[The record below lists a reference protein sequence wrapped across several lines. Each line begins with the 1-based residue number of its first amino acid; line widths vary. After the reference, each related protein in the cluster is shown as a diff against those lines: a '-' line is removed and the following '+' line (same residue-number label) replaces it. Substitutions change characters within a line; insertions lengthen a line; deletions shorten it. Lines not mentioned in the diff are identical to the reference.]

1 MKTLDE
7 VITALNMC
15 QRSACEKC
23 PYYDPN
29 VDICD
34 DVAQSDAL
42 HYLKEFK
49 RISARL
55 EKIALGNITETLEKL
70 DNPALTWDELK
81 QMQGKPV
88 WVEFAGGGDWMLVVG
103 VLKWDEN
110 QINLR
115 MVNGRLFR
123 ISKQGES
130 RELEYQRG
138 NWQAYRKERE

>member
-1 MKTLDE
+1 ME
-7 VITALNMC
+7 
-15 QRSACEKC
+15 
-23 PYYDPN
+23 
-29 VDICD
+29 
-34 DVAQSDAL
+34 
-42 HYLKEFK
+42 
-49 RISARL
+49 
-55 EKIALGNITETLEKL
+55 
-70 DNPALTWDELK
+70 
-81 QMQGKPV
+81 GKPV

-138 NWQAYRKERE
+138 NWQAYRKERS